1 MISSMNSNKRA
12 LFFLIIIT
20 VIFFL
25 PLITGHIIYEGDLF
39 DEYIPVKY
47 FQVQSME
54 KLNFPACSEGIG
66 GGFPIYQ
73 DIQSGLYYPLN
84 ILLLLPINIFLI
96 IQFMIMLDII
106 ILGIGCFLLMK
117 RITGNELK
125 SYILAVIVM
134 FSGTVISRLGHLSIL
149 NSIAFI
155 PFYFIFFRNILK
167 KDSGKWYLIL
177 SALFA
182 FIVLS
187 GGHPQVFFL
196 LIICSIIYGIGR
208 ISIKT
213 TIQLSLLTTLFSMII
228 ILPLFIHILMG
239 GGRSDTAVI
248 LMGFKPLLYL
258 IFPLIHF
265 TFNGI
270 SALSYN
276 GPFDIHESMLYASLF
291 IIFLII
297 NHITGLIKR
306 SEKIDKRSLILI
318 ILLILMS
325 FLKVASIGLF
335 HSIIRYFQFA
345 ILVLAFY
352 LIKQWNGKIR
362 KNALVIFMLLMILVS
377 IILLIRGFQIIPVL
391 ITLSTSFVF
400 FVILSISMR
409 NSRILIILP
418 IIIFIELWIFNSAA
432 LNWIPIN
439 KAMNVKYDYLENK
452 RIITFVPIE
461 YEFYKDYILENG
473 DTNDLELAKRFS
485 SYGNRGIYYN
495 AISYNIY
502 NTLMPNEYANV
513 FNDKGLYTGAFTNI
527 MYILNPEYGYDYI
540 FIPDIPFIVK
550 VDEEFSVKYRC
561 KNDTIKIYFS
571 GDIEFS
577 NITYECDPEE
587 DYLINIKNLK
597 CLKMTDIEEI
607 KAKGNGIIYMI
618 KNEKG
623 IVTFINIF
631 EMNGFIKESDEL
643 FSIMKTPNRISSIKT
658 LKYNYGKT
666 KILKGH
672 IPIDFLFGFIISVLS
687 LIISIIY
694 IRKEKK

>member
-1 MISSMNSNKRA
+1 MNSNKRA

-25 PLITGHIIYEGDLF
+25 PLITGQIIYEGDLF

-66 GGFPIYQ
+66 AGFPIYQ
-73 DIQSGLYYPLN
+73 DIQSGFYYPLN
-84 ILLLLPINIFLI
+84 ILLVLPINIFLI

-117 RITGNELK
+117 RVTENELK
-125 SYILAVIVM
+125 AYIFAVIVM

-155 PFYFIFFRNILK
+155 PFYFIFFKNMLK
-167 KDSGKWYLIL
+167 KGSGKKSLIV

-196 LIICSIIYGIGR
+196 LIISSIVYGIGR

-213 TIQLSLLTTLFSMII
+213 SLQFTLLTILFSMII
-228 ILPLFIHILMG
+228 ILPLLMHILMG

-248 LMGFKPLLYL
+248 LIGFKSLLYL

-318 ILLILMS
+318 ILLILMA
-325 FLKVASIGLF
+325 FIKVASIGLF

-345 ILVLAFY
+345 ILVLVFY

-362 KNALVIFMLLMILVS
+362 KNALVIFILLMILVS
-377 IILLIRGFQIIPVL
+377 MILLIRGFQIVPVL
-391 ITLSTSFVF
+391 ITLSTSFIIF
-400 FVILSISMR
+400 IILLISIK

-418 IIIFIELWIFNSAA
+418 IIIFIELWIFNSAV

-461 YEFYKDYILENG
+461 YEFYKDYILENR
-473 DTNDLELAKRFS
+473 DINDLELSKRFS

-502 NTLMPNEYANV
+502 NTLMPIDYANV

-540 FIPDIPFIVK
+540 FIPDMPFIASIN
-550 VDEEFSVKYRC
+550 DEFLMKLQCRD
-561 KNDTIKIYFS
+561 DTIKIYFS
-571 GDIEFS
+571 GDIEFP
-577 NITYECDPEE
+577 NITYECEPDE
-587 DYLINIKNLK
+587 DYLINIKDLK
-597 CLKMTDIEEI
+597 CVKMTNINEI
-607 KAKGNGIIYMI
+607 KVNGNGMIYMI
-618 KNEKG
+618 KSKDN
-623 IVTFINIF
+623 ILTFTDIL
-631 EMNGFIKESDEL
+631 EMNRFIKESEEL
-643 FSIMKTPNRISSIKT
+643 FSLMKTPDRISSMRT
-658 LKYNYGKT
+658 LQYDYGNVKM
-666 KILKGH
+666 LLRR
-672 IPIDFLFGFIISVLS
+672 IPIDFLLGFIISVLS
-687 LIISIIY
+687 LIICIIY
-694 IRKEKK
+694 IKKEKK